1 MNRESVRRW
10 TVGGDVGGGGVNVNG
25 VNANGVDGF
34 FVTVMDWRTV
44 QGVTPT
50 HPMTAGIFRI

>member
-1 MNRESVRRW
+1 MRRW